1 MLSKILAAL
10 AALSVIAALWYRS
23 EAVQAGAELQR
34 ANERAASWKS
44 AAEAIAKNS
53 AKTDAVVTVRRQ
65 AADRRKEE
73 HAHESAKDR
82 QVLVENQDWA
92 SQPVP
97 AGVIERLRTGAVG
110 KD

>member
-1 MLSKILAAL
+1 MLSKILAAM
-10 AALSVIAALWYRS
+10 AALAMIAALWYRS

-53 AKTDAVVTVRRQ
+53 TKSDAVVTVRRQ
-65 AADRRKEE
+65 VADRRKEE
-73 HAHESAKDR
+73 LSHEAAKDR

-92 SQPVP
+92 VQPIP
-97 AGVIERLRTGAVG
+97 AGVIERLRTGAAG